1 MATTLVT
8 IESTDA
14 GTWGLDYT
22 SWPPND
28 QYAYNYDGS
37 GVDAYVVDTGMLLTN
52 QEFGGRATCG
62 TQIVAD
68 SGSGGNIPCH
78 DGNSHGTHVA
88 GIIGG
93 QTVGIAKQV
102 NLISVKVIDQSG
114 SGSMANVAAGVDWV
128 VSQKQTGAASGRPM
142 LINLSI
148 GGGKSSALNQAI
160 NNAVNAGIVVVGA
173 AANGAMDA
181 CNTSPGSATEAI
193 IVGAAS
199 ESSKPASFS
208 NFGSCL
214 DIWAPGINIQS
225 AGIASDTAYAY
236 KSGTSQAT
244 PFVSGLAALY
254 LQSGLGPTETA
265 AAIVA
270 DARAVSAL
278 SEGGS
283 PALIAYSGVLAGLGP
298 AYSTNSSS
306 NGNNGQTPS
315 NNMTSSTTTATVAP
329 GTAVT
334 QKRRHQYQS
343 SAPSSSPSTIPPN
356 FSKGNPIMG
365 SGTSKPKKSSSRTS
379 RAPTPKPTTR
389 RHWRRHRTPTPT
401 VAPTKNNYWRQHQ
414 NSTGTSS
421 PSNLRTRL

>member
-1 MATTLVT
+1 MATTLLT

-28 QYAYNYDGS
+28 QYAYTYDGS

-68 SGSGGNIPCH
+68 SGSAGNIPCH

-93 QTVGIAKQV
+93 RTVGMAKQV

-148 GGGKSSALNQAI
+148 GGGKSSTLNQAI

-173 AANGAMDA
+173 AANGATDA
-181 CNTSPGSATEAI
+181 CNTSPASATEAI
-193 IVGAAS
+193 IVGAAAQN
-199 ESSKPASFS
+199 SKPASFS
-208 NFGSCL
+208 NYGSCL
-214 DIWAPGINIQS
+214 DVWAPGINIQS
-225 AGIASDTAYAY
+225 AGISSDTAYAY

-254 LQSGLGPTETA
+254 LQSGLGPTEIST
-265 AAIVA
+265 AIVA
-270 DARAVSAL
+270 DARFVSAL

-298 AYSTNSSS
+298 AYTNSSS
-306 NGNNGQTPS
+306 TGNNGQKTS
-315 NNMTSSTTTATVAP
+315 NNVTSTSTTGTVAP

-334 QKRRHQYQS
+334 QKRRHQHQS
-343 SAPSSSPSTIPPN
+343 SAPSSSPSTSPPN
-356 FSKGNPIMG
+356 FSNGNPIMG
-365 SGTSKPKKSSSRTS
+365 SSTSKPNKFSSRKTIS
-379 RAPTPKPTTR
+379 PTPKPTTR
-389 RHWRRHRTPTPT
+389 RYWRRHRTSAPT
-401 VAPTKNNYWRQHQ
+401 VAPTKRNYWRQHQ
-414 NSTGTSS
+414 NTTGTSS
-421 PSNLRTRL
+421 PSNLRTR